1 MSTLFQAF
9 CGVKPSPTAISGQ
22 PVVLSYIPILSHK
35 QNPLDYTHVISP
47 MFVGVSPAS
56 HTAFASAP
64 VRIHKA
70 KGQLSLK
77 TDGKKWFVTLP

>member
-1 MSTLFQAF
+1 
-9 CGVKPSPTAISGQ
+9 
-22 PVVLSYIPILSHK
+22 
-35 QNPLDYTHVISP
+35 